1 MNEKKY
7 IGSVLFY
14 KHLILSVN
22 FLVIIL
28 AMVLSIRLYLANH
41 RISEEMQKSYDE
53 IELLQEKLAHL
64 ENLGDVV
71 IIEETELKLNSSV
84 QNESWKLV
92 LVNGENSIESDFQV
106 ELVTIAGGEK
116 VDQRIKAPLEK
127 MLEAMRAQG
136 MNPIVCSGYRTI
148 EKQASLFEECINLKL
163 KKGIDYT
170 TAFFETRQRQALPG
184 TSEHHTGLAVDIVGK
199 GHQSLDYSQENTKEA
214 KWLAEHCAEYGFI
227 LRYPKDKMSV
237 TGVEYESWHF
247 RYVGEDAAKYIME
260 NKITL
265 EEYLKSD

>member
-14 KHLILSVN
+14 KHLILSVI
-22 FLVIIL
+22 LLIIIL
-28 AMVLSIRLYLANH
+28 TTVLSIRLYFVNL
-41 RISEEMQKSYDE
+41 RISEEMRKSYDE
-53 IELLQEKLAHL
+53 IELLQEKLANM
-64 ENLGDVV
+64 ETLGDVV
-71 IIEETELKLNSSV
+71 IIEEAELKLNSAV
-84 QNESWKLV
+84 QSESWKLV
-92 LVNGENSIESDFQV
+92 LVNGSNSIESDFQV

-116 VDQRIKAPLEK
+116 VDKRIQDPLEK
-127 MLEAMRAQG
+127 MLGAMREEG

-163 KKGIDYT
+163 KKGVDYT
-170 TAFFETRQRQALPG
+170 TAFFETKQRQALPG
-184 TSEHHTGLAVDIVGK
+184 ASEHHTGLAVDIVGK
-199 GHQSLDYSQENTKEA
+199 GHQSLDHSQENTKEA

-247 RYVGEDAAKYIME
+247 RYVGVDAAKYIME
-260 NKITL
+260 NEITL
-265 EEYLKSD
+265 EEYLQ